1 MNLSEKRFAR
11 TVEMGGGLTKS
22 FRSCSINLVECCRE
36 DWWLAFF
43 SGSFSAAKGID
54 ILISQINELQ
64 AKVNSMGMPPSITTI
79 LSKVD
84 DARAQ
89 ILAMQSSQVRPRA

>member
-1 MNLSEKRFAR
+1 MLQRRLVAR
-11 TVEMGGGLTKS
+11 
-22 FRSCSINLVECCRE
+22 
-36 DWWLAFF
+36 FF

-64 AKVNSMGMPPSITTI
+64 AKVNSMGTPPSIATI

-84 DARAQ
+84 DARVK
-89 ILAMQSSQVRPRA
+89 ILAMQSSQVRPRARLNPAVMRAVT